1 MSSLT
6 DAFGQLLLGDKAAVG
21 AFCQAALTNQTNI
34 QKYQADALT
43 NQTRIQKS
51 EAAVSR
57 TSGLLWRQNQALRK
71 RDLVIR
77 QLKRKCSKKDDQ
89 LKQGRRENEKLR
101 REHSDL
107 LAMKAENDNLL
118 ERERRNN
125 ETLRRQHSTEVKA
138 MRADFVV
145 EHKEIVVTVEANL
158 KGLHNVEVADL
169 KKVMDQDCQT
179 LNAALEEK
187 EAVLVEMREEQEELL
202 ATHHNASDCDALQ
215 HDVGML
221 LAERDELNAA
231 HVREQSAL
239 KESFVKRQMSLNDS
253 CRSQVKERDLR
264 NEQTV
269 AANELA
275 GHQLSF
281 EKNLNLAKDAT
292 ILNYIDEY
300 EKSEKNQKTQLLK
313 HQAVLDKELAHA
325 ESVEAATQ
333 KRLDQEKSAS
343 QSRYAKTKK
352 RLSLASAGLS
362 TVMKSIDNSPSS
374 RLNPEYIAYMGL
386 GQAHCEISSEIGD
399 PKRLKSLAIGA
410 NAKVI
415 EMHNVNKSRTAK
427 KNEKRRAKEKTAKVQ
442 SREAKQLVSLASP
455 DNEVLNAPEVAV
467 SAVEIKAEP
476 AVADLIALGLMG

>member
-1 MSSLT
+1 MSGLT
-6 DAFGQLLLGDKAAVG
+6 DAFGQLLLGDKSAVG
-21 AFCQAALTNQTNI
+21 AFCQAALTNQNNI

-43 NQTRIQKS
+43 NQTRLQKS
-51 EAAVSR
+51 EEDVSR
-57 TSGLLWRQNQALRK
+57 KSGLLRRQNQALRK

-77 QLKRKCSKKDDQ
+77 QLKRKCSKQDDQ

-101 REHSDL
+101 R
-107 LAMKAENDNLL
+107 
-118 ERERRNN
+118 R
-125 ETLRRQHSTEVKA
+125 
-138 MRADFVV
+138 
-145 EHKEIVVTVEANL
+145 I
-158 KGLHNVEVADL
+158 
-169 KKVMDQDCQT
+169 
-179 LNAALEEK
+179 EEK
-187 EAVLVEMREEQEELL
+187 EAILVEMREEQEELL

-221 LAERDELNAA
+221 LAERDELNASHA
-231 HVREQSAL
+231 QEKSAL
-239 KESFVKRQMSLNDS
+239 TESFVKRQMNLNDS
-253 CRSQVKERDLR
+253 CRREVKERDLR
-264 NEQTV
+264 NEQTLV
-269 AANELA
+269 AKELA

-281 EKNLNLAKDAT
+281 QKNLNLAKDAT
-292 ILNYIDEY
+292 ILNFIDEY
-300 EKSEKNQKTQLLK
+300 DKSEKNQMTQLLK
-313 HQAVLDKELAHA
+313 QQAVLDKELAHA

-333 KRLDQEKSAS
+333 KRLDQEKTAS
-343 QSRYAKTKK
+343 QSRHAKTVK
-352 RLSLASAGLS
+352 RLSSASAGLS
-362 TVMKSIDNSPSS
+362 TVMKSIHNSPSS

-399 PKRLKSLAIGA
+399 PKRLKSLAIDA

-442 SREAKQLVSLASP
+442 AREARQLVSLASP